1 MAEKN
6 TKPWLEGVQ
15 GDQVPQ
21 IIECDADI
29 IVVEA
34 GPGTGK
40 TFGLTR
46 RVQRILHPD
55 GLNVPGKRVLVVAF
69 NRAIAKQLKKDIGDC
84 LEQSPHEGEPVIRTI
99 HALCLEILREK
110 FRILLPHEIEAMLYD
125 ILCEYTDLKMS
136 YKIHARAQQAFH
148 NHVAEL
154 EDHRL
159 LWKAV
164 RQWLI
169 RHDAQLISDLPH
181 LLLGRLQGGDFANN
195 TYLHVIVDEFQDLTP
210 GEQQLF
216 FELKGPEGKLVV
228 LGDPRQSIYAFRG
241 NDPEGL
247 DKIKSLPLSSE
258 AVFERISMTECHR
271 CPKEVVHAANV
282 LMGLYEIQPMEPR
295 SKIEANTHVVVWES
309 TDAEATGM
317 ARAIVDNIQEYP
329 NQHHL
334 AMVTRREFGALLRE
348 KISALNPNLNIDLSF
363 SESLLQTW
371 AVREAFLFFCLL
383 VDPDA
388 PTWRAWFGY
397 QNSDNGRKF
406 KAPSRNA
413 AAYLNFLSE
422 CDDNITLETV
432 RQLVHAPR
440 QPAGKGGKKLRERAK
455 RLLDLMTRF
464 QWDAEDGIRLLNEVF
479 NPDEWNASESPD
491 PVTATLDMKEILLKA
506 CDIYEEL
513 DQEHSDLTVKQ
524 KLAEI
529 AVQLRYQIAT
539 REPLVPSEQSDLRI
553 ATLWGAKGATAHH
566 VYVIGLCNEAI
577 PGLPHDGYP
586 GTKLKFFQEQQR
598 LFYVSITRSK
608 ETLVLS
614 RSESIP
620 HGDAARLGF
629 AQDKEFRYKRKL
641 NMCNFLQEIRDCLP
655 RSQKGE
661 DWAGCV

>member
-1 MAEKN
+1 MAMKN
-6 TKPWLEGVQ
+6 TKPWLNDVE

-69 NRAIAKQLKKDIGDC
+69 NRAIAKQLKEDISDC
-84 LEQSPHEGEPVIRTI
+84 LDHYPHEGDPIIRTI
-99 HALCLEILREK
+99 HALCLEVLGEK
-110 FRILLPHEIEAMLYD
+110 YRILLPHEIEAMLFD
-125 ILCEYTDLKMS
+125 ILNEHTFLQET
-136 YKIHARAQQAFH
+136 YKTQARAQQAFH
-148 NHVAEL
+148 DHVAEL
-154 EDHRL
+154 KDHRL

-181 LLLGRLQGGDFANN
+181 LLLGRLQGGDFMGK
-195 TYLHVIVDEFQDLTP
+195 TYQHVIVDEFQDLTP

-216 FELKGPEGKLVV
+216 FELKGPKGKLVA

-241 NDPEGL
+241 NDPDGL
-247 DKIKSLPLSSE
+247 DKIEGLPHASGSVL
-258 AVFERISMTECHR
+258 ERISMTECHR
-271 CPKEVVHAANV
+271 CPKEIVHAANQ
-282 LMGLYEIQPMEPR
+282 LMGLYDTQPMEPR
-295 SKIEANTHVVVWES
+295 SKIEANTHVIVWES
-309 TDAEATGM
+309 TEAEATGM
-317 ARAIVDNIQEYP
+317 ATAIAANIQEYP
-329 NQHHL
+329 NQNHL
-334 AMVTRREFGALLRE
+334 AMVTRREFGYLLRK
-348 KISALNPNLNIDLSF
+348 KISKLKPDLNIDLSF
-363 SESLLQTW
+363 SESLLETW
-371 AVREAFLFFCLL
+371 PVREAFIFFCLMF
-383 VDPDA
+383 DPDA
-388 PTWRAWFGY
+388 PTWRAWFAY
-397 QNSDNGRKF
+397 QNSDSGKKF

-432 RQLVHAPR
+432 RRLVLAPR
-440 QPAGKGGKKLRERAK
+440 QPAGRGGKKLRERVK
-455 RLLDLMTRF
+455 RLLHLMARF
-464 QWDAEDGIRLLNEVF
+464 QWDGEDGIGLLNELF
-479 NPDEWNASESPD
+479 DPEEWHASESPD
-491 PVTATLDMKEILLKA
+491 PVTATLDMKEILSKA

-513 DQEHSDLTVKQ
+513 DQEDLTENQ

-539 REPLVPSEQSDLRI
+539 REPLVPSEHSDLRV

-586 GTKLKFFQEQQR
+586 GTPLEFFQEQQR
-598 LFYVSITRSK
+598 LFYVSLTRSK
-608 ETLVLS
+608 KTLVLS
-614 RSESIP
+614 RSESIL

-629 AQDKEFRYKRKL
+629 AQGKGNRYEREL
-641 NMCNFLQEIRDCLP
+641 DMCDFLHEIRDCLP
-655 RSQKGE
+655 RAQKGE
-661 DWAGCV
+661 DWNGCV